1 MRAVIFSVAL
11 LSLVSIPVWAKV
23 DFELTGVSGEV
34 EKNIQAH
41 LASIKESEYNTSL
54 RFRSRLTSSIEGAL
68 NALGYYQAEIDYQ
81 ISDDNS
87 ELTAQIQLGEPV
99 LIKTLDLVL
108 SGEADTDPDF
118 QTLLSDT
125 KLKVGQR
132 LNHQDYQSL
141 KSSLQS
147 LAVQKGYF
155 DAKFTQSKLAVSVKK
170 NQAYIHLHYDSGIRY
185 HFGQVSLSG
194 SQIVDEKVFSLMPFK
209 EGDPYDV
216 NQLGLFNHNLSNTNW
231 FSSIFVE
238 PKLDDLGQ
246 QRDLPIDVNLAP
258 QSQNQLETGLGYS
271 TDVGVR
277 GSLTWKKPWVTETG
291 HSFSSSISVSDPE
304 QAVTASYKIPLEDV
318 LHRYYRIAYGLK
330 RVDYEDTKSLES
342 NLAFEH
348 HWHPDK
354 GWNRTLFVRYLV
366 EDYEQADQDDIGH
379 FVLPGVTFSRTRTKS
394 DAGRMPLWGDKQSL
408 TLEYGDSAV
417 FSETRVL
424 RLQATTKWIRSI
436 GQNHR
441 GIFRLEGGANFTDEF
456 TKLSPSLRFFAG
468 GDNSIRGY
476 DYESISPTDDDDDLI
491 GGQYLATSTLE
502 YQYRLTG
509 NWWLA
514 TFYDYGDAFTDAP
527 DWNRGVGTG
536 IRWAS
541 PIGPVRL
548 DFAWGLDSDPGDR
561 FNIHFSLGPDL

>member
-1 MRAVIFSVAL
+1 MKAVIFSVAL
-11 LSLVSIPVWAKV
+11 LSLVSLPTWAKV
-23 DFELTGVSGEV
+23 DFELAGVSGDI

-41 LASIKESEYNTSL
+41 LAAIKESEYNTSL
-54 RFRSRLTSSIEGAL
+54 RFRSRLTSSIEDAL
-68 NALGYYQAEIDYQ
+68 NALGYYQAEIEYQ

-99 LIKTLDLVL
+99 LITTLDIVL
-108 SGEADTDPDF
+108 TGEAENDEDF
-118 QTLLSDT
+118 QTLLSETD
-125 KLKVGQR
+125 LKVGQR

-170 NQAYIHLHYDSGIRY
+170 NQAYIHLHYSSGIRY

-238 PKLDDLGQ
+238 PKLDNLGQ

-291 HSFSSSISVSDPE
+291 HSFSSSISLSDPE

-330 RVDYEDTKSLES
+330 HVDYEDTKSLES

-348 HWHPDK
+348 HWHPDQ

-394 DAGRMPLWGDKQSL
+394 DAGRMPLWGDKQSV
-408 TLEYGDSAV
+408 TLEYGDSAL

-441 GIFRLEGGANFTDEF
+441 GIVRLEGGANLTDEF

-491 GGQYLATSTLE
+491 GGKFLATSTLE

-514 TFYDYGDAFTDAP
+514 TFYDYGDAFTDTP